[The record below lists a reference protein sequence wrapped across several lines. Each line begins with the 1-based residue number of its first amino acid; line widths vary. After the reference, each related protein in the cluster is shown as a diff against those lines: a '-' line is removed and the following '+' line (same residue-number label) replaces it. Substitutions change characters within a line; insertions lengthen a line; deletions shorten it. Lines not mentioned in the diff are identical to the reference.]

1 MHRRAL
7 LRWIVSASAAMPLGR
22 VRLCAQPVALTEDAM
37 ALLRDVAP
45 TVLPALGAARLQ
57 AVVDGFAAW
66 TRGYQEGV
74 ALSHGYGH
82 PRLRKSG
89 PSPVPGYL
97 LQLSVL
103 DRAARDRAARDRGG
117 SFGSLGLET
126 RRALL
131 DDAFAR
137 AGVRGLPPR
146 PSGQHVVVDLM
157 AFYFRSTEAN
167 DDCYR
172 AMIQREVC
180 RPIQITTRRPSPKS

>member
-1 MHRRAL
+1 MNRRTL
-7 LRWIVSASAAMPLGR
+7 LRWIVTASAAVPLR
-22 VRLCAQPVALTEDAM
+22 DVRLRAQPIELTPEAIS
-37 ALLRDVAP
+37 LLRDFAP
-45 TVLPALGAARLQ
+45 TVLPSALGSPRVTS
-57 AVVDGFAAW
+57 VVDGFVAW
-66 TRGYQEGV
+66 TRGYREGV

-89 PSPVPGYL
+89 PSPVPAYL
-97 LQLSVL
+97 LQL
-103 DRAARDRAARDRGG
+103 AAIERTSREKGG
-117 SFGSLGLET
+117 TFGALPLET
-126 RRALL
+126 RRAIL
-131 DDAFAR
+131 DESMAR

-180 RPIQITTRRPSPKS
+180 RPIQITTSRPVPKPS

>member
-22 VRLCAQPVALTEDAM
+22 VRLCAQPVTLTDDAL

-45 TVLPALGAARLQ
+45 TVLPSLGAARLQ
-57 AVVDGFAAW
+57 GVVDGFAAW
-66 TRGYQEGV
+66 MRGYREGI

-82 PRLRKSG
+82 PKLRKSG
-89 PSPVPGYL
+89 ASPVPGYL
-97 LQLSVL
+97 LQLSAL
-103 DRAARDRAARDRGG
+103 DRAARERGG
-117 SFGSLGLET
+117 PFGSLALET
-126 RRALL
+126 RRTLL
-131 DDAFAR
+131 DEAFTR
-137 AGVRGLPPR
+137 AGIRGLPPR

-167 DDCYR
+167 DDCYH

-180 RPIQITTRRPSPKS
+180 RPIQITTRRPDPKS